1 MMDNEALYSTCRR
14 IEDIELNH
22 MLAQVISSWTAVL
35 RFGRALYVDVTEFQ
49 ADLVPYPR
57 ILFLL

>member
-1 MMDNEALYSTCRR
+1 MMDNEALYSTCL
-14 IEDIELNH
+14 IEEIELSH

-57 ILFLL
+57 IFLL